1 MAAEPVGFLLDLAPS
16 ATLMGLLV
24 NPANPNAE
32 PDIKRALMA
41 ASERGQQA
49 SDRRR
54 AADRAGHRPAPR
66 RPATRS
72 RRPVGP
78 LQWGWIKPPFWRNV
92 AQGSLW
98 LLARRGITRDETACF
113 AARRGT
119 GSSGCAAG
127 RALKWDAFRLGHILR
142 FGMLTRLKDQRASA
156 ARFQAWASPA
166 QAVSAEVE
174 LYDEV
179 ASKALPNL
187 GRVRPAP
194 TEKVSMWRSQG
205 QSAITYP
212 SFT

>member
-1 MAAEPVGFLLDLAPS
+1 
-16 ATLMGLLV
+16 
-24 NPANPNAE
+24 
-32 PDIKRALMA
+32 
-41 ASERGQQA
+41 
-49 SDRRR
+49 
-54 AADRAGHRPAPR
+54 
-66 RPATRS
+66 
-72 RRPVGP
+72 
-78 LQWGWIKPPFWRNV
+78 
-92 AQGSLW
+92 
-98 LLARRGITRDETACF
+98 
-113 AARRGT
+113 
-119 GSSGCAAG
+119 
-127 RALKWDAFRLGHILR
+127 
-142 FGMLTRLKDQRASA
+142 MLTRLKDQRASA